1 MTNVRYL
8 NPKED
13 SQKPS
18 LKPGAHSKRE
28 EGGRTGPANRVP
40 VVLQNKYQAVKARYK
55 LARLKNDDPLVLQC
69 KQAVQRI
76 TARSG

>member
-8 NPKED
+8 NPKEFT
-13 SQKPS
+13 KALVKAGRS
-18 LKPGAHSKRE
+18 LQAR
-28 EGGRTGPANRVP
+28 GGRAGGPANRVP